1 MNPLID
7 FPQTPFGSLA
17 FDAIEPAYFMPA
29 AEHWMNVARERISAI
44 TENTDAPSFS
54 NTLVPLEFASKELG
68 VVSSCFFNLNSA
80 ETNEDIQTIAR
91 ELSPKLTLFNNE
103 TLLNEALFV
112 RIKTVG
118 RIESRSNWIQ
128 KVLGYSKRP
137 TRVLCAMAPCLKGSS
152 ANR

>member
-17 FDAIEPAYFMPA
+17 FDAIEPAHFMPA
-29 AEHWMNVARERISAI
+29 AEHWMDVARERISAI
-44 TENTDAPSFS
+44 TENTDTPSFG

-80 ETNEDIQTIAR
+80 ETNEDIQSIAR

-103 TLLNEALFV
+103 TLLNEALFYAL
-112 RIKTVG
+112 KQFG
-118 RIESRSNWIQ
+118 RIESRSNWMQ
-128 KVLGYSKRP
+128 KVLDS
-137 TRVLCAMAPCLKGSS
+137 
-152 ANR
+152 